1 MDQRAFVTDDGVL
14 WTFPRNTG
22 SLIQCSLDG
31 FDRDTLS
38 VHPTVSSSDFHAKP
52 IDNVFYQNG
61 ILCLW
66 MQSGIFMYM
75 IFPEGLKSIFV
86 TFLRWCNDM
95 GKLWELFLFMKTL

>member
-1 MDQRAFVTDDGVL
+1 MMVSYGLSTELQVV
-14 WTFPRNTG
+14 W
-22 SLIQCSLDG
+22 IQCSLDG

-38 VHPTVSSSDFHAKP
+38 VHPTVSSSDFMQNLS
-52 IDNVFYQNG
+52 IMIYQNG
-61 ILCLW
+61 ILVLW

>member
-1 MDQRAFVTDDGVL
+1 MVF
-14 WTFPRNTG
+14 
-22 SLIQCSLDG
+22 
-31 FDRDTLS
+31 S
-38 VHPTVSSSDFHAKP
+38 VS
-52 IDNVFYQNG
+52 
-61 ILCLW
+61 W